1 MRRINSINFSY
12 VYKNLEK
19 PTKDFIIKEY
29 MKHYKQRISKSRYEL
44 LYKKMGILINQKD
57 TNAFFVSYNEKRQI
71 IAAISITKYDNRILR
86 LKSNYTNKNI
96 AEIGRCYVDE
106 KYRRC
111 GVGSR
116 LLNLAS
122 TFAAKNNYEKMYLH
136 THYFLPGGFNF
147 WSKMGFDIT
156 FDEKDKLQTVHMEK
170 RLQKN
175 TDKYNIQMI

>member
-12 VYKNLEK
+12 VYKHLEK
-19 PTKDFIIKEY
+19 PTKDFIINEY
-29 MKHYKQRISKSRYEL
+29 MKHYKQRISNSQYKNLYE
-44 LYKKMGILINQKD
+44 KMGVLINQKD

-71 IAAISITKYDNRILR
+71 IAAISISKYDNRISS
-86 LKSNYTNKNI
+86 LKNRYNQKNI

-111 GVGSR
+111 GVASR

-122 TFAAKNNYEKMYLH
+122 TFAEKNGYEKMYLH

-147 WSKMGFDIT
+147 WSKMGFEIT
-156 FDEKDKLQTVHMEK
+156 LDEKDKLQTVHMEK
-170 RLQKN
+170 KLHQIR
-175 TDKYNIQMI
+175 YNNQMV